1 MNHVNLERRILMER
15 ELAHLTINN
24 SMLKAS

>member
-15 ELAHLTINN
+15 ELMHLTINN
-24 SMLKAS
+24 SMLKVS

>member
-1 MNHVNLERRILMER
+1 MNHVNLEKRILMER

-24 SMLKAS
+24 SMLKLY

>member
-24 SMLKAS
+24 SMLKVS